1 MSDSIDFTKYNLADE
16 ATPVNALLTAHFKR

>member
-16 ATPVNALLTAHFKR
+16 ETPIDSQLTAHFKR